1 MKKTKIA
8 ACVLALAM
16 LTGAFTGCF
25 KKTSKVT
32 AEDFESACGKLDLD
46 EKDLDDIYSIEED
59 DIEDGIFMFIEE
71 DDLDDDYKQDLDY
84 IFKQID
90 LDDVIETDDIVS
102 VSVAAKVT
110 GYDSLYDIEEA
121 GDIEDAELEGFYAIQ
136 ITLTDDDKAEDFM
149 DFVSDSLDM
158 VDVDTDDMTSK
169 EYYSSTSE
177 GYVRFHL
184 NIEDLAKLILE
195 NDDFQDLLDEADE
208 DGEIE
213 DMLGALSGEAMV
225 TLEIN
230 GSDIVCVVGFGLNS
244 DASSFSDFVK
254 ALGIS
259 DPSKLPMNDKIAEA
273 IVDTMMSGVS
283 QYVVR
288 ARQAAAMVEE
298 HNAEVA
304 AVEQEID
311 DALSGT

>member
-1 MKKTKIA
+1 MKKTKIV

-46 EKDLDDIYSIEED
+46 EKDLDDIYSIEMD

-71 DDLDDDYKQDLDY
+71 DDLEDDDKQELDN

-110 GYDSLYDIEEA
+110 GYDSLDDIEEA
-121 GDIEDAELEGFYAIQ
+121 GDVEDAELEGFYAVQ
-136 ITLTDDDKAEDFM
+136 ITLSDDAKAEDFM

-158 VDVDTDDMTSK
+158 LDIDTDDLTSK
-169 EYYSSTSE
+169 EYYCSSNE
-177 GYVRFHL
+177 GFVRFHF
-184 NIEDLAKLILE
+184 NIEDLAKLVLE

-213 DMLGALSGEAMV
+213 DMLGALSGDVMV

-288 ARQAAAMVEE
+288 ARQAAEMVEQ
-298 HNAEVA
+298 HNAEVE
-304 AVEQEID
+304 AVQDEID
-311 DALSGT
+311 SVLGT

>member
-1 MKKTKIA
+1 MKKTKIV

-46 EKDLDDIYSIEED
+46 EKDLDDIHSIEMD

-71 DDLDDDYKQDLDY
+71 DDLEDDDKQELDN

-110 GYDSLYDIEEA
+110 GYDSLDDIEEA
-121 GDIEDAELEGFYAIQ
+121 GDVEDAELEGFYAVQ
-136 ITLTDDDKAEDFM
+136 ITLSDDAKAEDLM

-158 VDVDTDDMTSK
+158 LDIDTDDLTSK
-169 EYYSSTSE
+169 EYYCSSNE
-177 GYVRFHL
+177 GFVRFHL
-184 NIEDLAKLILE
+184 NIEDLAKLVLE

-213 DMLGALSGEAMV
+213 DMLGALSGDVMV

-288 ARQAAAMVEE
+288 ARQAAEMVEQ
-298 HNAEVA
+298 HNAEVE
-304 AVEQEID
+304 AVQDEID
-311 DALSGT
+311 SVLGT